1 MNIRHSAVAGT
12 FYPGSCDEINRY
24 IKRFNEVLDEG
35 KFDPESELFPRAV
48 ISPHAG
54 YIYSGFTA
62 NMAFRT
68 AAYNNLKVK
77 RVIVIGPSHKAY
89 IDGASIALYD
99 TYETPCAELK
109 IDLELS
115 KRLEAAYGFLQFSP
129 GAHSE
134 HSTEVQMPFV
144 QHYFPHAE
152 VIEIVYGQVD
162 FMEISHL
169 IDDLLKDEENF
180 IVIST
185 DLSHFYTKSEAKALD
200 TVCLSAIQNLD
211 LEQFERGCE
220 ACGII
225 GVKAIIN
232 SAVKCNLKSSLLDYR
247 TSADTT
253 GDESNVVGYTSAL
266 LGTS

>member
-1 MNIRHSAVAGT
+1 MDIRHSAVAGM
-12 FYPGSCDEINRY
+12 FYPDSCDEINRY
-24 IKRFNEVLDEG
+24 IKRFNEMLDGG
-35 KFDPESELFPRAV
+35 KFDPKSELFPRAI

-68 AAYNNLKVK
+68 AAFNNPKVK
-77 RVIVIGPSHKAY
+77 RIIVIGPSHKAY

-99 TYETPCAELK
+99 AYQTPCAALK
-109 IDLELS
+109 IDRELS
-115 KRLEAAYGFLQFSP
+115 RRLEAAYGFLHFSP

-144 QHYFPHAE
+144 QHYFSHAE
-152 VIEIVYGQVD
+152 VVEIVYGQVD
-162 FMEISHL
+162 PMAISHL
-169 IDDLLKDEENF
+169 IDALLSDEDNF

-185 DLSHFYTKSEAKALD
+185 DLSHFYTKSEAKTLD
-200 TVCLSAIQNLD
+200 TICLSAIQNLD
-211 LEQFERGCE
+211 PEQFDSGCE
-220 ACGII
+220 ACGIT
-225 GVKAIIN
+225 GVKAIIS
-232 SAVKCNLKSSLLDYR
+232 SAVKCNLRSSLLDYR